1 MANYGTVAGYKAYA
15 DARGTSYVGK
25 TDDEI
30 TQALV
35 RASSYIDGAYRAS
48 FPGYKTGRREQVLE
62 WPRTNAT
69 DGAANSLPSD
79 EVPVE
84 IENATYEGAIRE
96 LASPGSLAPDVAA
109 GGGGIKRFREKVG
122 PIDEETEYFHN
133 GTTTATFTAIRLALG
148 GLLSVG
154 SPYSGR
160 VVRA

>member
-1 MANYGTVAGYKAYA
+1 MNYGSVSGFKAYC
-15 DARGTSYVGK
+15 DARGVSYAGK

-96 LASPGSLAPDVAA
+96 LASPGSLAPDVEA
-109 GGGGIKRFREKVG
+109 GGGGIKREKVG
-122 PIDEETEYFHN
+122 PIETEYFSN
-133 GTTTATFTAIRLALG
+133 GSTTATFTAIRQALG
-148 GLLSVG
+148 GLLRVG

-160 VVRA
+160 AVRA